1 MNYVIVTYLLG
12 YGILLGYLVFMAV
25 KVKKLLRMT
34 RGDSK

>member
-1 MNYVIVTYLLG
+1 MNYVIATYLLG

-34 RGDSK
+34 LGDSK